1 MRCAKCSS
9 IDDKVIET
17 RISREGDFIR
27 RRRQCLNCGYRF
39 TTYESIVPTDVYVV
53 KRDGRREEFKPDK
66 LREGIRSACWKRSV
80 TEEDID
86 KLVQTIGEKIG
97 QMPNGE
103 ISSQVIG
110 ELVME
115 GLRRMD
121 EVAYVRFASVY
132 RHFKD
137 ADAFIDAVQDLP
149 SKQPDSEQGTEKR
162 AQSIRREES

>member
-1 MRCAKCSS
+1 MRCTKCSS
-9 IDDKVIET
+9 LDDKVIET

-27 RRRQCLNCGYRF
+27 RRRQCLNCGHRF
-39 TTYESIVPTDVYVV
+39 TTYESIVPADIYVV
-53 KRDGRREEFKPDK
+53 KRDGRREEYQPNK

-80 TEEDID
+80 SEEDID
-86 KLVQTIGEKIG
+86 SLIQTIGEKLA
-97 QMPNGE
+97 QTPNGE
-103 ISSQVIG
+103 ISSQAIG

-115 GLRRMD
+115 ALRNLD

-149 SKQPDSEQGTEKR
+149 SKQPEADGADEKHPLPP
-162 AQSIRREES
+162 QPEEP